1 MARSSRPH
9 RKHKSRGDDSMN
21 LEGSAQPSKALELE
35 LGIVAEQSGM
45 DADSLLRSFLFHL
58 GCTLAKDQYTATNQD
73 RYQALAL
80 AVRDRLVG
88 RWITT
93 QQGYHKQNVKRI
105 CYLSLEFLIGRAM
118 GNNVINL
125 LLEDTCREA
134 MTRLGL
140 DWDVLRDVETDAALG
155 NGGLGRLAACFLDSM
170 ATLKLPAIGYGI
182 RYDYGI
188 FKQHLENGY
197 QVEEPDNWLRYGNPW
212 EVVHPEL
219 SFIVNFD
226 GRAEPRRVNGVTHW
240 DWIGTRPI
248 IGVAYDTPI
257 VGYGSFNVNNLR
269 LWAARATAEFHFSDF
284 SRGSYVEAV
293 EDKLMA
299 ENLTKVLYPSDAVYA
314 GRELRLRQQYFFVS
328 CSVQDI
334 IRRFKVDNDDWL
346 KFPDK
351 VFIQMNDTHPAL
363 VVPELMRIFLDKEDL
378 NWDRAWEITV
388 NSTGYTNH
396 TLLPEALE
404 RWPVSMFER
413 ILPRH
418 LQIIYEINSRFL
430 RKVATRYPGDFGRLR
445 RMSLVQEE
453 PEKAVR
459 MANLAVVGSCST
471 NGVAALHTRLLRE
484 GLMRDFAEFFP
495 ERFNNKTNGVT
506 PRRWL
511 LKSNPKLASLIR
523 EKIGDGWINDLDQ
536 LRGLERFAGDPAL
549 RKRVREIK
557 HANKAA
563 LAEYIEREV
572 GLTVD
577 PKSMFQAQV
586 KRIHEYKRQLLLC
599 LYIIVLYDRLKA
611 NPSLDIVPVTFIF
624 GGKAAPG
631 YYMAK
636 LIIKL
641 IHQIGGVINY
651 DPQISDKIKVVFL
664 PDYRVSLAEKIIP
677 AADLSVQISTAGMEA
692 SGTGNMK
699 FAMNGALT
707 VGTLDGANIEI
718 KEEVGDDNI
727 FIFGLT
733 AEEVESMRPSYDPRH
748 YYERDEEI
756 RRAVDLVR
764 NDFFSLNEPG
774 IFRAIIA
781 NLLEHGDYYMN
792 LADLRSFIDA
802 QARVERL
809 YRDQEKWSEK
819 AILNVARTGKFS
831 SDRTIGEYAHDIWHV
846 KPVDVIAAEKRAR
859 AS

>member
-1 MARSSRPH
+1 M
-9 RKHKSRGDDSMN
+9 K
-21 LEGSAQPSKALELE
+21 LEGTSAAAKGSEFELRVVNE
-35 LGIVAEQSGM
+35 ESGM
-45 DADSLLRSFLFHL
+45 DVDSLIRSFYFHL

-88 RWITT
+88 RWIQT

-134 MTRLGL
+134 MKRIGL
-140 DWDVLRDVETDAALG
+140 DWDVLRDVESDAALG

-170 ATLKLPAIGYGI
+170 ATLRLPAIGYGI

-188 FKQHLENGY
+188 FKQRIENGY

-219 SFIVNFD
+219 SFMVNFE

-240 DWIGTRPI
+240 DWVGTRPI
-248 IGVAYDTPI
+248 IGIAYDTPI

-269 LWAARATAEFHFSDF
+269 LWSAKATDEFHFGDF

-351 VFIQMNDTHPAL
+351 VFIQMNDTHPAM
-363 VVPELMRIFLDKEDL
+363 VVAELMRLFLDKEDVS
-378 NWDRAWEITV
+378 WDKAWEITV

-413 ILPRH
+413 LLPRH

-430 RKVATRYPGDFGRLR
+430 RKVATRYPGDFDRLK

-471 NGVAALHTRLLRE
+471 NGVAELHSRLLRE
-484 GLMRDFAEFFP
+484 GLMNDFADFYP

-511 LKSNPKLASLIR
+511 LKANPRLSSLIR
-523 EKIGDGWINDLDQ
+523 AKIGDGWINHLDQ
-536 LRGLERFAGDPAL
+536 LRGLEKFVGDAGF
-549 RKRVREIK
+549 REQIRQIK
-557 HANKAA
+557 HANKEA
-563 LAEYIEREV
+563 LAEYIKREI
-572 GLTVD
+572 GLTVN
-577 PKSMFQAQV
+577 PASMFQAQV
-586 KRIHEYKRQLLLC
+586 KRIHEYKRQLLLA

-611 NPSLDIVPVTFIF
+611 NPQLDIVPVTFIY

-641 IHQIGGVINY
+641 IHQIASVVNY
-651 DPQISDKIKVVFL
+651 DPEVRDKIKVVFL

-699 FAMNGALT
+699 FQMNGALT
-707 VGTLDGANIEI
+707 IGTLDGANVEI

-733 AEEVESMRPSYDPRH
+733 TEEVEQLRPTYNPRH
-748 YYERDEEI
+748 FYDSDEEI
-756 RRAVDLVR
+756 RRAVDLIN

-774 IFRAIIA
+774 IFRPIVA
-781 NLLEHGDYYMN
+781 NLLENGDYYMN
-792 LADLRSFIDA
+792 LADLRSFIEM
-802 QARVERL
+802 QGKVEAL
-809 YRDQEKWSEK
+809 YRNPDAWSEK
-819 AILNVARTGKFS
+819 AIYNIARSGKFS
-831 SDRTIGEYAHDIWHV
+831 SDRTIAEYADDIWQV
-846 KPVDVIAAEKRAR
+846 KPVEVVASEAKRR
-859 AS
+859 S

>member
-1 MARSSRPH
+1 
-9 RKHKSRGDDSMN
+9 
-21 LEGSAQPSKALELE
+21 
-35 LGIVAEQSGM
+35 M
-45 DADSLLRSFLFHL
+45 DVDSLIRSFYFHL

-88 RWITT
+88 RWIQT

-134 MTRLGL
+134 MKQIGL
-140 DWDVLRDVETDAALG
+140 DWDVLRDVESDAALG

-170 ATLKLPAIGYGI
+170 ATLRLPAIGYGI

-188 FKQHLENGY
+188 FKQHIENGY

-219 SFIVNFD
+219 SFMVNFE

-240 DWIGTRPI
+240 DWVGTRPI
-248 IGVAYDTPI
+248 IGIAYDTPI
-257 VGYGSFNVNNLR
+257 VGYGTFNVNNLR
-269 LWAARATAEFHFSDF
+269 LWSARATDEFHFGDF

-351 VFIQMNDTHPAL
+351 VFVQMNDTHPAL
-363 VVPELMRIFLDKEDL
+363 VVAELMRLFLDKEDV
-378 NWDRAWEITV
+378 NWDKAWEITV
-388 NSTGYTNH
+388 ASTGYTNH

-413 ILPRH
+413 LLPRH

-430 RKVATRYPGDFGRLR
+430 RKVATRYPGDFDRLK

-471 NGVAALHTRLLRE
+471 NGVAELHSRLLRE
-484 GLMRDFAEFFP
+484 GLMSDFADFFP

-511 LKSNPKLASLIR
+511 LKANPRLSSLIR
-523 EKIGDGWINDLDQ
+523 AKIGDGWINHLDQ
-536 LRGLERFAGDPAL
+536 LRGLEKFVGDAGF
-549 RKRVREIK
+549 RQQIRQIK
-557 HANKAA
+557 HANKEA
-563 LAEYIEREV
+563 LAEYIKREI
-572 GLTVD
+572 GLTVN
-577 PKSMFQAQV
+577 PASMFQAQV
-586 KRIHEYKRQLLLC
+586 KRIHEYKRQLLLA

-611 NPSLDIVPVTFIF
+611 NPDLDIVPVTFIF

-641 IHQIGGVINY
+641 IHQVASVVNY
-651 DPQISDKIKVVFL
+651 DPEVRDKIKVVFL

-699 FAMNGALT
+699 FQMNGALT
-707 VGTLDGANIEI
+707 IGTLDGANVEI
-718 KEEVGDDNI
+718 KEEVGDENI

-733 AEEVESMRPSYDPRH
+733 TEQVDELRPHYNPRRFYDS
-748 YYERDEEI
+748 DEEI
-756 RRAVDLVR
+756 RRAVDLIN

-774 IFRAIIA
+774 IFRPIVA
-781 NLLEHGDYYMN
+781 NLLENGDYYMN
-792 LADLRSFIDA
+792 LADLRSFIEM
-802 QARVERL
+802 QGQVEAL
-809 YRDQEKWSEK
+809 YRDPEAWSKK
-819 AILNVARTGKFS
+819 AIYNIARSGKFS
-831 SDRTIGEYAHDIWHV
+831 SDRTIAEYADDIWEV
-846 KPVDVIAAEKRAR
+846 KPVEVVASEGKRR
-859 AS
+859 S

>member
-1 MARSSRPH
+1 M
-9 RKHKSRGDDSMN
+9 K
-21 LEGSAQPSKALELE
+21 LEGTSKAGKGAELE
-35 LGIVAEQSGM
+35 LSIVNEHAGM
-45 DADSLLRSFLFHL
+45 DADSLIRSFYFHL

-88 RWITT
+88 RWIQT
-93 QQGYHKQNVKRI
+93 QQQYHKQNVKRI

-134 MTRLGL
+134 MKQIGL
-140 DWDVLRDVETDAALG
+140 DWDVLRDVESDAALG

-170 ATLKLPAIGYGI
+170 ATLQLPAIGYGI

-188 FKQHLENGY
+188 FKQHIENGY
-197 QVEEPDNWLRYGNPW
+197 QVEEPDNWLRWGNPW

-219 SFIVNFD
+219 SYIVNFE
-226 GRAEPRRVNGVTHW
+226 GRAEPRRLGNVTHW
-240 DWIGTRPI
+240 DWIGSRPM
-248 IGVAYDTPI
+248 IGIAYDTPI

-269 LWAARATAEFHFSDF
+269 LWSAKATDEFHFGDF

-334 IRRFKVDNDDWL
+334 VRRFKVGNDDWL
-346 KFPDK
+346 NFPDK
-351 VFIQMNDTHPAL
+351 VFVQMNDTHPAL
-363 VVPELMRIFLDKEDL
+363 VVAELMRIFLDKEDVE
-378 NWDRAWEITV
+378 WDKAWEITV

-413 ILPRH
+413 LLPRH

-430 RKVATRYPGDFGRLR
+430 RKVATRHPGDFDRLK

-459 MANLAVVGSCST
+459 MANLAVVGSRST
-471 NGVAALHTRLLRE
+471 NGVAELHSRLLKE
-484 GLMRDFAEFFP
+484 GLMSDFAEFFP

-511 LKSNPKLASLIR
+511 LKANPRLSSLIR
-523 EKIGDGWINDLDQ
+523 EKIGDGWINDLSK
-536 LRGLERFAGDPAL
+536 LRGLERFVGDAAF
-549 RKRVREIK
+549 RKRIREVK
-557 HANKAA
+557 HANKES
-563 LAEYIEREV
+563 LAEYIKREI
-572 GLTVD
+572 GLTVN
-577 PKSMFQAQV
+577 PSSMFQSQV

-599 LYIIVLYDRLKA
+599 LYIIVLYDRLKES
-611 NPSLDIVPVTFIF
+611 PELDIVPVTFIF

-641 IHQIGGVINY
+641 IHQIAGVVNY
-651 DPQISDKIKVVFL
+651 DPEIKDKIKVVFL

-699 FAMNGALT
+699 FQMNGALT
-707 VGTLDGANIEI
+707 IGTLDGANVEI

-733 AEEVESMRPSYDPRH
+733 AEQVEQSRPYYNPRH
-748 YYERDEEI
+748 FYDNDEEI
-756 RRAVDLVR
+756 RRAVDLIR
-764 NDFFSLNEPG
+764 NDFFSLTEPG
-774 IFRAIIA
+774 IFRPIVS

-792 LADLRSFIDA
+792 LADLRSFIDM
-802 QARVERL
+802 QGRVEVV
-809 YRDQEKWSEK
+809 YRDEEKWSEM
-819 AILNVARTGKFS
+819 AILNIARSGKFS
-831 SDRTIGEYAHDIWHV
+831 SDRTISEYASDIWGV
-846 KPVDVIAAEKRAR
+846 KPLDATPATPVRAAGA
-859 AS
+859 A

>member
-1 MARSSRPH
+1 M
-9 RKHKSRGDDSMN
+9 K
-21 LEGSAQPSKALELE
+21 LEGTPKAGKGAELE
-35 LGIVAEQSGM
+35 LSIVNEHAGM
-45 DADSLLRSFLFHL
+45 DVDSLIRSFYFHL

-88 RWITT
+88 RWIQT
-93 QQGYHKQNVKRI
+93 QQQYHKQNVKRI

-125 LLEDTCREA
+125 LLEDTCRDA
-134 MTRLGL
+134 MKQIGL
-140 DWDVLRDVETDAALG
+140 DWDVLRDVESDAALG

-170 ATLKLPAIGYGI
+170 ATLQLPAIGYGI

-188 FKQHLENGY
+188 FKQHIENGY
-197 QVEEPDNWLRYGNPW
+197 QVEEPDNWLRWGNPW

-219 SFIVNFD
+219 SFIVNFE
-226 GRAEPRRVNGVTHW
+226 GRAEPRRVGNVTHW
-240 DWIGTRPI
+240 DWVGSRPMIGI
-248 IGVAYDTPI
+248 AYDTPI

-269 LWAARATAEFHFSDF
+269 LWSAKATDEFHFGDF

-328 CSVQDI
+328 CSIQDI
-334 IRRFKVDNDDWL
+334 VRRFKVGNDDWL

-351 VFIQMNDTHPAL
+351 VFVQMNDTHPAL
-363 VVPELMRIFLDKEDL
+363 VVAELMRIFLDKEDVD
-378 NWDRAWEITV
+378 WDKAWEITV

-413 ILPRH
+413 LLPRH

-430 RKVATRYPGDFGRLR
+430 RKVATRYPGDFDRLK

-459 MANLAVVGSCST
+459 MANLAVVGSRST
-471 NGVAALHTRLLRE
+471 NGVAALHSRLLKE
-484 GLMRDFAEFFP
+484 GLMSDFAEFFP

-511 LKSNPKLASLIR
+511 LKANPRLSTLIR
-523 EKIGDGWINDLDQ
+523 EKIGDDWINDLDQ
-536 LRGLERFAGDPAL
+536 LRGLEKFVGDAAF
-549 RKRVREIK
+549 RRRVREIK
-557 HANKAA
+557 HANKES
-563 LAEYIEREV
+563 LAEYIKREI

-577 PKSMFQAQV
+577 PSSMFQSQV

-611 NPSLDIVPVTFIF
+611 NPALDIAPVTFVF

-641 IHQIGGVINY
+641 IHQIAGVVNY
-651 DPQISDKIKVVFL
+651 DPEIKDKIKVVFL

-699 FAMNGALT
+699 FQMNGALT
-707 VGTLDGANIEI
+707 IGTLDGANVEI
-718 KEEVGDDNI
+718 REEVGDENI

-733 AEEVESMRPSYDPRH
+733 TEQVEQSRPYYNPRH
-748 YYERDEEI
+748 FYDNDEEI
-756 RRAVDLVR
+756 RRAVDLIR
-764 NDFFSLNEPG
+764 NDFFSLTEPG
-774 IFRAIIA
+774 IFRPIVS

-792 LADLRSFIDA
+792 LADLRSFIDM
-802 QARVERL
+802 QGKVEAV
-809 YRDQEKWSEK
+809 YRDEEKWSEM
-819 AILNVARTGKFS
+819 AIYNIARSGKFS
-831 SDRTIGEYAHDIWHV
+831 SDRTIAEYASDIWGV
-846 KPVDVIAAEKRAR
+846 KPLDATPATPVRAAGA
-859 AS
+859 A

>member
-1 MARSSRPH
+1 M
-9 RKHKSRGDDSMN
+9 K
-21 LEGSAQPSKALELE
+21 LEGSAKPGKSVEMGL
-35 LGIVAEQSGM
+35 VAANQQDGM
-45 DADSLLRSFLFHL
+45 DVESLIRSFQYHL
-58 GCTLAKDQYTATNQD
+58 GYTLAKDQYTATNQD

-80 AVRDRLVG
+80 SVRDRLVG
-88 RWITT
+88 RWIQT

-105 CYLSLEFLIGRAM
+105 CYLSLEFLMGRAM
-118 GNNVINL
+118 GNKVINL

-134 MTRLGL
+134 MRQLGL
-140 DWDVLRDVETDAALG
+140 DWNILRDIEPDAALG
-155 NGGLGRLAACFLDSM
+155 NGGLGRLAACFLESM

-188 FKQHLENGY
+188 FKQHIDNGY
-197 QVEEPDNWLRYGNPW
+197 QLEEPDNWLRWGNPW

-219 SFIVNFD
+219 SFIVNFE

-240 DWIGTRPI
+240 DWIGSRPI

-269 LWAARATAEFHFSDF
+269 LWSAKATDEFHFGDF

-334 IRRFKVDNDDWL
+334 VRRFKTENDDWL
-346 KFPDK
+346 AFPDK
-351 VFIQMNDTHPAL
+351 VFIQMNDTHPAM
-363 VVPELMRIFLDKEDL
+363 VVPELMRILLDKEDVD
-378 NWDRAWEITV
+378 WDKAWEITV

-413 ILPRH
+413 LLPRH

-430 RKVATRYPGDFGRLR
+430 RKVATRFPGDFDRLK
-445 RMSLVQEE
+445 RMSLVQED

-459 MANLAVVGSCST
+459 MANLAIVGSCST
-471 NGVAALHTRLLRE
+471 NGVAALHSRLLKD
-484 GLMRDFAEFFP
+484 GLMRDFAEFYP

-511 LKSNPKLASLIR
+511 LKANPRLSSLIR
-523 EKIGDGWINDLDQ
+523 EKLGDGWINDLTQ
-536 LRGLERFAGDPAL
+536 LRGLEKFVGDAAFL
-549 RKRVREIK
+549 DRIREIK
-557 HANKAA
+557 HANKVV
-563 LAEYIEREV
+563 LAEYIKREL

-577 PKSMFQAQV
+577 PNSMFQAQV
-586 KRIHEYKRQLLLC
+586 KRIHEYKRQLLQC

-611 NPSLDIVPVTFIF
+611 NPNLDIVPVTFIF

-641 IHQIGGVINY
+641 IHQIGGVINH
-651 DPQISDKIKVVFL
+651 DPEINNKIKVVFL

-677 AADLSVQISTAGMEA
+677 AADLSIQISTAGMEA

-699 FAMNGALT
+699 FQMNGALT
-707 VGTLDGANIEI
+707 IGTLDGANVEM
-718 KEEVGDDNI
+718 KEEIGDDNI

-733 AEEVESMRPSYDPRH
+733 TEQVDASRGHYDPRH
-748 YYERDEEI
+748 FYNSDEEI
-756 RRAVDLVR
+756 HRAVDLIR
-764 NDFFSLNEPG
+764 NDFFSLTEPG
-774 IFRAIIA
+774 IFRPIVA
-781 NLLEHGDYYMN
+781 NLLEHGDFYMN
-792 LADLRSFIDA
+792 LADLRSFIEM
-802 QARVERL
+802 QGKVEAV
-809 YRDQEKWSEK
+809 YRDQKSWSEK
-819 AILNVARTGKFS
+819 AVLNIARSGKFS
-831 SDRTIGEYAHDIWHV
+831 SDRTIAEYATEVWHV
-846 KPVDVIAAEKRAR
+846 KPVDVVPAEPQAR
-859 AS
+859 PS

>member
-1 MARSSRPH
+1 M
-9 RKHKSRGDDSMN
+9 K
-21 LEGSAQPSKALELE
+21 LEGSAPPSKARELE
-35 LGIVAEQSGM
+35 LTIVNEQSGM
-45 DADSLLRSFLFHL
+45 DAESLVRSFFYHL

-88 RWITT
+88 RWIQT

-125 LLEDTCREA
+125 LMEDTCREA
-134 MTRLGL
+134 MRQLGL
-140 DWDVLRDVETDAALG
+140 DWDVLRDVESDAALG

-188 FKQHLENGY
+188 FKQHIDNGY
-197 QVEEPDNWLRYGNPW
+197 QVEEPDNWLRFGNPW

-219 SFIVNFD
+219 SFIVNFE

-240 DWIGTRPI
+240 DWVGSRPI

-257 VGYGSFNVNNLR
+257 VGYGIFNVNNLR
-269 LWAARATAEFHFSDF
+269 LWAARATDEFHFGDF

-334 IRRFKVDNDDWL
+334 VRRFKIENKDFMT
-346 KFPDK
+346 FPDK
-351 VFIQMNDTHPAL
+351 VFIQMNDTHPAM
-363 VVPELMRIFLDKEDL
+363 VVPELMRILMDKEDVD
-378 NWDRAWEITV
+378 WDKAWEITV

-413 ILPRH
+413 LLPRH
-418 LQIIYEINSRFL
+418 LQIIYEINSRFM
-430 RKVATRYPGDFGRLR
+430 RKVATRYPGDFDRLR
-445 RMSLVQEE
+445 RMSLVQED

-459 MANLAVVGSCST
+459 MANLAVVGSKST
-471 NGVAALHTRLLRE
+471 NGVAELHSRLLKE
-484 GLMRDFAEFFP
+484 GLMKDFADFYP

-511 LKSNPKLASLIR
+511 LKANPRLSSAIR
-523 EKIGDGWINDLDQ
+523 EKIGDGWITDLDQ
-536 LRGLERFAGDPAL
+536 LKGLEKFVGDAAF
-549 RKRVREIK
+549 RKRIREIK
-557 HANKAA
+557 HANKVA
-563 LAEYIEREV
+563 LAEYINREL
-572 GLTVD
+572 GITVD
-577 PKSMFQAQV
+577 PSSMFQSQV
-586 KRIHEYKRQLLLC
+586 KRIHEYKRQLLQC
-599 LYIIVLYDRLKA
+599 LYIITLYDRLKR
-611 NPSLDIVPVTFIF
+611 NPALDMVPVTFIF

-641 IHQIGGVINY
+641 IHQIGGVVNY
-651 DPQISDKIKVVFL
+651 DPDINGKIRVIFL
-664 PDYRVSLAEKIIP
+664 PDYRVSLAEKIMP
-677 AADLSVQISTAGMEA
+677 ATDLSIQISTAGMEA

-699 FAMNGALT
+699 FQMNGALT
-707 VGTLDGANIEI
+707 IGTLDGANVEM
-718 KEEVGDDNI
+718 KEEIGDDNI

-733 AEEVESMRPSYDPRH
+733 TEQVEGMRGSYNPHQYYDSDEEV
-748 YYERDEEI
+748 
-756 RRAVDLVR
+756 RRAVDLIR
-764 NDFFSLNEPG
+764 NDFFSLTEPG
-774 IFRAIIA
+774 VFRPIVA

-792 LADLRSFIDA
+792 LADLRSFINM
-802 QARVERL
+802 QGQVEQL

-819 AILNVARTGKFS
+819 AIYNIARSGKFS
-831 SDRTIGEYAHDIWHV
+831 SDRTIAEYAHDIWSV
-846 KPVDVIAAEKRAR
+846 TPTEVVPATTAKGK

>member
-1 MARSSRPH
+1 M
-9 RKHKSRGDDSMN
+9 K
-21 LEGSAQPSKALELE
+21 LEGTPKAGKGAELE
-35 LGIVAEQSGM
+35 LSIVNAQGGM
-45 DADSLLRSFLFHL
+45 DADSLIRSFYFHL

-88 RWITT
+88 RWIQT
-93 QQGYHKQNVKRI
+93 QQQYHKQNVKRI

-125 LLEDTCREA
+125 LLEDTCRDA
-134 MTRLGL
+134 MRQIGL
-140 DWDVLRDVETDAALG
+140 DWDVLRDVESDAALG

-188 FKQHLENGY
+188 FKQHIENGY
-197 QVEEPDNWLRYGNPW
+197 QVEEPDNWLRWGNPW

-219 SFIVNFD
+219 SYIVNFE
-226 GRAEPRRVNGVTHW
+226 GRAEPRRVGNITHW
-240 DWIGTRPI
+240 DWVGSRPMIGI
-248 IGVAYDTPI
+248 AYDTPI

-269 LWAARATAEFHFSDF
+269 LWSAKATDEFHFGDF

-293 EDKLMA
+293 EDKVMA

-334 IRRFKVDNDDWL
+334 VRRFKVGNDDWL

-363 VVPELMRIFLDKEDL
+363 VVAELMRIFLDKEDVE
-378 NWDRAWEITV
+378 WDRAWEITV

-413 ILPRH
+413 LLPRH

-430 RKVATRYPGDFGRLR
+430 RKVATRYPGDFDRLK

-459 MANLAVVGSCST
+459 MANLAVVGSRST
-471 NGVAALHTRLLRE
+471 NGVAALHSRLLKE
-484 GLMRDFAEFFP
+484 GLMKDFAEFFP

-511 LKSNPKLASLIR
+511 LKANPRLSVLIR
-523 EKIGDGWINDLDQ
+523 EKIGDGWINDLGQ
-536 LRGLERFAGDPAL
+536 LRGLEKFVGDAAF
-549 RKRVREIK
+549 RKRIRQIK
-557 HANKAA
+557 HANKQS
-563 LAEYIEREV
+563 LAEYIKREI

-577 PKSMFQAQV
+577 PSSMFQCQV

-611 NPSLDIVPVTFIF
+611 DPGLDIVPVTFVF

-641 IHQIGGVINY
+641 IHQIAGVVNY
-651 DPQISDKIKVVFL
+651 DPEIKDKIKVVFL

-699 FAMNGALT
+699 FQMNGALT
-707 VGTLDGANIEI
+707 IGTLDGANVEI
-718 KEEVGDDNI
+718 KEEVGDENI

-733 AEEVESMRPSYDPRH
+733 TEQVEQSRPHYNPRH
-748 YYERDEEI
+748 FYDNDEEI
-756 RRAVDLVR
+756 RRAVDLIR

-774 IFRAIIA
+774 IFRPIVA

-792 LADLRSFIDA
+792 LADLRSFIDM
-802 QARVERL
+802 QGQVETA
-809 YRDQEKWSEK
+809 YRDEEKWSEM
-819 AILNVARTGKFS
+819 AVFNIARSGQFS
-831 SDRTIGEYAHDIWHV
+831 SDRTISEYASEIWGV
-846 KPVDVIAAEKRAR
+846 KPVDATPASVKAAAG
-859 AS
+859 AA

>member
-1 MARSSRPH
+1 M
-9 RKHKSRGDDSMN
+9 K
-21 LEGSAQPSKALELE
+21 LEGSAPPSKTRELE
-35 LGIVAEQSGM
+35 LKIVNEQSGM
-45 DADSLLRSFLFHL
+45 DAESLIHSFFYHL

-88 RWITT
+88 RWIQT

-125 LLEDTCREA
+125 MMEDTVRDA
-134 MTRLGL
+134 MNQLGL

-188 FKQHLENGY
+188 FKQHVENGY

-219 SFIVNFD
+219 SFAVNFE

-240 DWIGTRPI
+240 DWVGSRPI

-257 VGYGSFNVNNLR
+257 VGYGVFNVNNLR
-269 LWAARATAEFHFSDF
+269 LWAARATDEFHFGDF

-328 CSVQDI
+328 CSIQDI
-334 IRRFKVDNDDWL
+334 VRRFKVENTDWMTL
-346 KFPDK
+346 PDK
-351 VFIQMNDTHPAL
+351 VFVQMNDTHPAL
-363 VVPELMRIFLDKEDL
+363 VVPELMRILMDKEDVE
-378 NWDRAWEITV
+378 WDKAWEITV

-413 ILPRH
+413 LLPRH
-418 LQIIYEINSRFL
+418 LQIIYEINSRFM
-430 RKVATRYPGDFGRLR
+430 RKVATRYPGDFDRLR
-445 RMSLVQEE
+445 RMSLVQED

-459 MANLAVVGSCST
+459 MANLAVVGSSST
-471 NGVAALHTRLLRE
+471 NGVAELHSRLLRE
-484 GLMRDFAEFFP
+484 GLMRDFADFFP

-511 LKSNPKLASLIR
+511 LKANPRLASLIR

-536 LRGLERFAGDPAL
+536 LKGLEKFVGDAAF
-549 RKRVREIK
+549 RKRIREIK
-557 HANKAA
+557 HGNKVA
-563 LAEYIEREV
+563 LAEYIEREL
-572 GLTVD
+572 GITVD
-577 PKSMFQAQV
+577 PNSMFQSQV
-586 KRIHEYKRQLLLC
+586 KRIHEYKRQLLQC
-599 LYIIVLYDRLKA
+599 LYIISLYDRLKR

-631 YYMAK
+631 YFMAK

-641 IHQIGGVINY
+641 VHQIGSVVNY
-651 DPQISDKIKVVFL
+651 DPDINGKIKVVFL
-664 PDYRVSLAEKIIP
+664 PDYRVSLAEKIMP
-677 AADLSVQISTAGMEA
+677 ATDLSVQISTAGMEA

-699 FAMNGALT
+699 FQINGALT
-707 VGTLDGANIEI
+707 IGTLDGANVEI

-727 FIFGLT
+727 VIFGLT
-733 AEEVESMRPSYDPRH
+733 AEQVESSRGSYNPRH
-748 YYERDEEI
+748 FYDSDEEV
-756 RRAVDLVR
+756 RRTVDLIR
-764 NDFFSLNEPG
+764 NDFFSLTEPG
-774 IFRAIIA
+774 IFRPIVA

-802 QARVERL
+802 QAQVETI
-809 YRDQEKWSEK
+809 YRDQEAWSEK
-819 AILNVARTGKFS
+819 AIYNIARSGKFS
-831 SDRTIGEYAHDIWHV
+831 SDRTIAEYAHDIWNV
-846 KPVDVIAAEKRAR
+846 QPTDVVETTKPKGKP
-859 AS
+859 S